1 VSPNG
6 LARALDTAASSAKR
20 PTALADPAR
29 TVVVVAA
36 QAQTCEQIRSTHGD
50 AMAGHDNAPELLPI
64 LARGHHRRPSKG
76 ACFME
81 LASYLAGEKWSD
93 HPQCTHPLMASLARS
108 VNDCTSDAGRSR
120 LAVLIPSV
128 IGLTGDDLRID
139 ATIALRA
146 ARTALPVVSADRQRV
161 MAVAV
166 LTCER
171 VISVLDGRSAGDL
184 DQSSRLVLADAP
196 EAARWARQFSRE
208 ISISPRGFRR
218 HSAPSTVRTAVL
230 AVADA
235 CVADPDL
242 ILHDMLA
249 GAIHDVVDVLGR
261 TVPAVEADTWAD
273 VCRLTGAR

>member
-1 VSPNG
+1 MS
-6 LARALDTAASSAKR
+6 
-20 PTALADPAR
+20 
-29 TVVVVAA
+29 
-36 QAQTCEQIRSTHGD
+36 
-50 AMAGHDNAPELLPI
+50 GHDTAPELLPI
-64 LARGHHRRPSKG
+64 LGRGHHRRPSKG

-93 HPQCTHPLMASLARS
+93 HPRCTHPLLASLARS
-108 VNDCTSDAGRSR
+108 VNDCTTDAGRSR

-146 ARTALPVVSADRQRV
+146 ARTALPVVAADRQRV

-166 LTCER
+166 LTAER
-171 VISVLDGRSAGDL
+171 VIGVLDGRSADDL
-184 DQSSRLVLADAP
+184 DQSSRAVLDDAP
-196 EAARWARQFSRE
+196 EATRWARQFSRE
-208 ISISPRGFRR
+208 ISVSPRGFRR

-235 CVADPDL
+235 CVIDPDV

-249 GAIHDVVDVLGR
+249 GAIDDVVRVLGR
-261 TVPAVEADTWAD
+261 TVPAIEADTWAD